1 MTKEALNLSKEDFS
15 KLDEN
20 QLREKIKNFL

>member
-1 MTKEALNLSKEDFS
+1 MTKQALNLSNVDFS